1 MSPSQAYSFED
12 ALSLLTFGR
21 VNLTRPNL
29 LSVADLFGA
38 RGSAVFAADRIDG
51 YGAGPVLTDLRT
63 DPAVSAIWDNPLWPW
78 WGSDR
83 YRGMDHSQE
92 WFDATRSSPEFVN
105 RLRTASALT
114 GNTEYEYTFMRLLG
128 QMGLDSIPA
137 NRDKLHLNFVNVDA
151 TGRVVPQLATNFV
164 EWTPVQFFTNSA
176 ARLIREHYGEQ
187 IRVDYIPVYP
197 TNYYSSVVHRLLQL
211 SANIYDARTNRTLLT
226 EYPYLPSVFR
236 PVFTRFET
244 NGVATNIVISGFVQV
259 TNDQAY
265 ATLPWVSLPEG
276 RTLIASVPT
285 SVNVYGVPWVVG
297 AKKGWPNFNEF
308 HLQTSVQMTRRMEA
322 YRPTATSIPRLH
334 QSYEIGV
341 SNLFGVEL
349 WNSYTQ
355 AFPRVLELYVTN
367 LCTVSLRDDLR
378 PPASAYIAGPRVITN
393 TFATNFAAGDWRGE
407 QFQLSSRNVQL
418 VTPSE
423 YWPLLTPAL
432 RAIDTGISF
441 DQTTAFPVPDLE
453 LEITNRVV
461 VVMLTRARD
470 GNRYV
475 VDFVNLDGL
484 EGGMDI
490 TANLVGRT
498 NIFADRGV
506 DAGSFWITNRVNDV
520 AGAMTWGITNQL
532 YVSTN
537 DVLATS
543 DWTSLTENPVSG
555 QQRQKAIDGFRLFMG
570 LPALFD
576 ASMTQPPVG
585 PRVQVPFSPTRIL
598 DQALTWQA
606 NDPLVHYHVE
616 DLYDPAY
623 ANVENVVPRPPGALP
638 EPSNLGKSNQRYR
651 PWGGRPGSVG
661 DQWAYSPAVKD
672 PLIRRSDDW
681 EFPTNLF
688 ASVGWL
694 GRVHRG
700 TPWQTVY
707 LKSAVEPVERWTK
720 WSMRAENHPTNDWWY
735 LELFT
740 TAVNDNAARG
750 LLGVNQTNLAASS
763 AVLGGVAVLSNSAP
777 TVNLTSELT
786 ETEPWFVE
794 PNSPQLRQVVE
805 SINLARQAMPQ
816 QTFRRMGH
824 LLAAPALSLESPFLN
839 LANDQVRYGIN
850 DALYEWIP
858 QQVLGLLK
866 EDEPYVVVYAYGQS
880 LRPADRSVI
889 VAPGPFQ
896 GMVTNYQITGEVLT
910 KTALRL
916 VETRRTNQPSL
927 FRAVAES
934 YNFLPN
940 D

>member
-1 MSPSQAYSFED
+1 
-12 ALSLLTFGR
+12 LLTYGR
-21 VNLTRPNL
+21 INLAKPNI
-29 LSVADLFGA
+29 LSVTDLYGA
-38 RGSAVFAADRIDG
+38 RGGSAFRSDRIDG
-51 YGAGPVLTDLRT
+51 YGAGPVLMELQP

-83 YRGMDHSQE
+83 FRRMDTIQE
-92 WFDATRSSPEFVN
+92 WFDASRSSPALVN
-105 RLRTASALT
+105 RLHNASALEGT
-114 GNTEYEYTFMRLLG
+114 TEYEYTFTRLLG
-128 QMGLDSIPA
+128 QLGVDSSPA
-137 NRDKLHLNFVNVDA
+137 NLEKLHLNFVNVDDA
-151 TGRVVPQLATNFV
+151 GKVVPHLVTNFV
-164 EWTPVQFFTNSA
+164 EWAPVQFFTNAA
-176 ARLIREHYGEQ
+176 ARLIREHYGDQ
-187 IRVDYIPVYP
+187 LRVDHIPVYP

-211 SANIYDARTNRTLLT
+211 SANMYDARTNRAHLT

-244 NGVATNIVISGFVQV
+244 NGVATNIFISGFVQV

-265 ATLPWVSLPEG
+265 ATLPWVMLPQG
-276 RTLIASVPT
+276 RFAIGPDPT
-285 SVNVYGVPWVVG
+285 GVNVYGVPWVVG

-308 HLQTSVQMTRRMEA
+308 HLQTSVQVTRRMEA
-322 YRPTATSIPRLH
+322 YRPTVTAAPRLN

-341 SNLFGVEL
+341 SNLFGVEV

-355 AFPRVLELYVTN
+355 AFPRAIELYVTN
-367 LCTVSLRDDLR
+367 LSTMALRDDER
-378 PPASAYIAGPRVITN
+378 PLATRYVAGPQVITHS
-393 TFATNFAAGDWRGE
+393 FVTNIQAGTWQGE
-407 QFQLSSRNVQL
+407 QFQLSTREVQL
-418 VTPSE
+418 VRPSE
-423 YWPLLTPAL
+423 YWPLLTPPL
-432 RAIDTGISF
+432 RAIDSGIAF
-441 DQTTAFPVPDLE
+441 DQTSGYPIPDLK
-453 LEITNRVV
+453 LEMTNRLV
-461 VVMLTRARD
+461 VVMLSRAAD
-470 GNRYV
+470 GSRYV
-475 VDFVNLDGL
+475 VDFVNLDGM

-498 NIFADRGV
+498 NIFADRGL
-506 DAGSFWITNRVNDV
+506 DAGSFWMTNRMGDV
-520 AGAMTWGITNQL
+520 AGAMSWGITNQL

-537 DVLATS
+537 DVLAAS
-543 DWTSLTENPVSG
+543 DWRSLTENPISG
-555 QQRQKAIDGFRLFMG
+555 QQKQKAIDDFRLFMG

-576 ASMTQPPVG
+576 TRRSQAPIG

-606 NDPLVHYHVE
+606 NDPLVHYHIE

-623 ANVENVVPRPPGALP
+623 ANIENVVPRPPGSQP

-661 DQWAYSPAVKD
+661 DQWAFNPGVKD

-681 EFPTNLF
+681 EFPTNHF

-707 LKSAVEPVERWTK
+707 LKSPVEPVDRWMK

-740 TAVNDNAARG
+740 TAVNENAARG
-750 LLGVNQTNLAASS
+750 LLGVNQTNLAAWS
-763 AVLGGVAVLSNSAP
+763 AVLGGVAVLSNSAEG
-777 TVNLTSELT
+777 VNLTSELT

-824 LLAAPALSLESPFLN
+824 VLAAPALSVESPFLN
-839 LANDQVRYGIN
+839 LASDQVRYGIS

-880 LRPADRSVI
+880 LRPANRSLI

-896 GMVTNYQITGEVLT
+896 GLCTNYQITGEVLT
-910 KTALRL
+910 KTALRF
-916 VETRRTNQPSL
+916 EEIRRAGLPSEY
-927 FRAVAES
+927 RAVAES
-934 YNFLPN
+934 YNILPN

>member
-1 MSPSQAYSFED
+1 
-12 ALSLLTFGR
+12 
-21 VNLTRPNL
+21 
-29 LSVADLFGA
+29 
-38 RGSAVFAADRIDG
+38 
-51 YGAGPVLTDLRT
+51 
-63 DPAVSAIWDNPLWPW
+63 
-78 WGSDR
+78 
-83 YRGMDHSQE
+83 MDHIQE
-92 WFDATRSSPEFVN
+92 WFDATRSSPQFVN

-128 QMGLDSIPA
+128 QMGLDSMPA

-164 EWTPVQFFTNSA
+164 EWTPVQFFTNAA

-211 SANIYDARTNRTLLT
+211 SANIYDARTNRTHLT

-322 YRPTATSIPRLH
+322 YRPTATSVPRLH

-355 AFPRVLELYVTN
+355 AFPRALELYVTN

-378 PPASAYIAGPRVITN
+378 PL
-393 TFATNFAAGDWRGE
+393 ATRLYRGATRHYQYFRHE
-407 QFQLSSRNVQL
+407 LRRRRHGGESNSSFHRATVQL

-423 YWPLLTPAL
+423 YWPLLNPPL

-441 DQTTAFPVPDLE
+441 DQTTGFPVPDLK

-461 VVMLTRARD
+461 VVMLTRATD
-470 GNRYV
+470 GSRYV

-537 DVLATS
+537 DVLAAS
-543 DWTSLTENPVSG
+543 DWRSLTENPVSG
-555 QQRQKAIDGFRLFMG
+555 QQKQKAIDGFRLFMG

-576 ASMTQPPVG
+576 TSMTQPPVG

-623 ANVENVVPRPPGALP
+623 ANVENVVPRPPGARARAL
-638 EPSNLGKSNQRYR
+638 EPGQ
-651 PWGGRPGSVG
+651 
-661 DQWAYSPAVKD
+661 
-672 PLIRRSDDW
+672 
-681 EFPTNLF
+681 
-688 ASVGWL
+688 
-694 GRVHRG
+694 
-700 TPWQTVY
+700 
-707 LKSAVEPVERWTK
+707 VE
-720 WSMRAENHPTNDWWY
+720 
-735 LELFT
+735 
-740 TAVNDNAARG
+740 
-750 LLGVNQTNLAASS
+750 
-763 AVLGGVAVLSNSAP
+763 
-777 TVNLTSELT
+777 
-786 ETEPWFVE
+786 
-794 PNSPQLRQVVE
+794 
-805 SINLARQAMPQ
+805 
-816 QTFRRMGH
+816 
-824 LLAAPALSLESPFLN
+824 PALS
-839 LANDQVRYGIN
+839 AVG
-850 DALYEWIP
+850 
-858 QQVLGLLK
+858 
-866 EDEPYVVVYAYGQS
+866 
-880 LRPADRSVI
+880 RPAGFSGRPVGLQSGGEGSFGAAFRRLGVSHELFCVGGLVGTRSSGDTVADRL
-889 VAPGPFQ
+889 P
-896 GMVTNYQITGEVLT
+896 EV
-910 KTALRL
+910 RG
-916 VETRRTNQPSL
+916 
-927 FRAVAES
+927 
-934 YNFLPN
+934 
-940 D
+940 